1 MESEETPKETEP
13 ETTEEEA
20 APLNRAE
27 RRALARKKGQGNAG
41 GGSGTRGGANTH
53 GTGRT
58 SSQAGNIRLPR
69 TGHK

>member
-1 MESEETPKETEP
+1 MESEEKPKENEP
-13 ETTEEEA
+13 ETTEEA

-27 RRALARKKGQGNAG
+27 RRALARKKGQGNTS
-41 GGSGTRGGANTH
+41 GGSGMRGGTNAH

-58 SSQAGNIRLPR
+58 SSQAGNVRLPR

>member
-1 MESEETPKETEP
+1 MESEEKPKETEA
-13 ETTEEEA
+13 ETTEEA

-41 GGSGTRGGANTH
+41 GGSAMRGGANH
-53 GTGRT
+53 QGSGRT
-58 SSQAGNIRLPR
+58 AGQAGNIRLPR